1 MTPAKIIQILP
12 TNLEMSYTNTGIDH
26 LLEGIDEIIK
36 HPHLLERIEREAAEG
51 IPEEMGEVTEETL
64 EEMGEVA
71 EESLEEMEE
80 TTEEILEIPVK
91 TSYINA
97 EAEIWR
103 RLEKEATEEILE
115 EMGEVTEEVLEEME
129 EEEEEEDTE
138 EILEIPVEVP
148 YTSAEAEIDQML
160 KELEEE
166 ATAEEANKLEATA
179 PENPEAVRVRDLWNT
194 LRNPWNPIAQRNLE
208 TEVQADVLACQEL
221 MEQATH
227 LATRLGMLELL
238 LLGGGDRVLHQ
249 PMIDYLAI
257 AYPAV
262 AEAIKGQGRPNQIWE
277 EISANNIQ

>member
-36 HPHLLERIEREAAEG
+36 HPHLLERIERESAER
-51 IPEEMGEVTEETL
+51 IP
-64 EEMGEVA
+64 
-71 EESLEEMEE
+71 
-80 TTEEILEIPVK
+80 
-91 TSYINA
+91 
-97 EAEIWR
+97 
-103 RLEKEATEEILE
+103 E
-115 EMGEVTEEVLEEME
+115 EMGEVTEEVLEEM
-129 EEEEEEDTE
+129 EEEEDTE

-238 LLGGGDRVLHQ
+238 LLGEGDRALHQ
-249 PMIDYLAI
+249 PMIDYLTI

>member
-91 TSYINA
+91 TSCINA

-103 RLEKEATEEILE
+103 RIEKEATEEILE
-115 EMGEVTEEVLEEME
+115 EMGEVTEEVLEEM
-129 EEEEEEDTE
+129 EEEEEDTE

-238 LLGGGDRVLHQ
+238 LLGGGDRALHQ
-249 PMIDYLAI
+249 PMIDYLVMN
-257 AYPAV
+257 YPAV
-262 AEAIKGQGRPNQIWE
+262 AEAFKGEGRPNQIWE

>member
-1 MTPAKIIQILP
+1 
-12 TNLEMSYTNTGIDH
+12 
-26 LLEGIDEIIK
+26 
-36 HPHLLERIEREAAEG
+36 
-51 IPEEMGEVTEETL
+51 
-64 EEMGEVA
+64 
-71 EESLEEMEE
+71 
-80 TTEEILEIPVK
+80 
-91 TSYINA
+91 
-97 EAEIWR
+97 
-103 RLEKEATEEILE
+103 
-115 EMGEVTEEVLEEME
+115 MGEVTEEVLEEM
-129 EEEEEEDTE
+129 EEEEDTE

-238 LLGGGDRVLHQ
+238 LLGEGDRALHQ